1 MKSLALDGVLGRLLR
16 SSRARP
22 VVQPRTRIP
31 RGEAR
36 RTPPLAV
43 VRARLECGPE
53 QVSNGQLWDISR
65 SGAAVCFRGT
75 AAFTQGQEAMLQLR
89 PRHGEEEV
97 TIPARVCWVDGRHG
111 PTFVGLQFGAGAL
124 AHGSFL
130 DTFLN
135 VQAA

>member
-1 MKSLALDGVLGRLLR
+1 
-16 SSRARP
+16 
-22 VVQPRTRIP
+22 
-31 RGEAR
+31 
-36 RTPPLAV
+36 
-43 VRARLECGPE
+43 
-53 QVSNGQLWDISR
+53 VSNGQLWDISR

-75 AAFTQGQEAMLQLR
+75 AAFTQSQEAMLQLR

>member
-1 MKSLALDGVLGRLLR
+1 M
-16 SSRARP
+16 
-22 VVQPRTRIP
+22 
-31 RGEAR
+31 
-36 RTPPLAV
+36 
-43 VRARLECGPE
+43 VRARLACGPE

-65 SGAAVCFRGT
+65 SGAALCFRGT

-135 VQAA
+135 VQAD